1 MQSKK
6 STYSAIEENFDSI
19 RRAIDNRAYDEL
31 DLLLA
36 EQRVLIGNLPFAD
49 PEAQA
54 YFVQAQ
60 DLTAWSLTVV
70 RMQRSALEQS
80 LSSLAR
86 LRQIEKY
93 RHAALVMPGQ

>member
-93 RHAALVMPGQ
+93 RQAALVMPGK

>member
-6 STYSAIEENFDSI
+6 PTYSAIEENFDSI

-31 DLLLA
+31 DPLLA

-49 PEAQA
+49 AEAQA

-80 LSSLAR
+80 LSSVAR
-86 LRQIEKY
+86 LKQIEEYKQ
-93 RHAALVMPGQ
+93 AALTVTAL

>member
-1 MQSKK
+1 MQSTKP
-6 STYSAIEENFDSI
+6 TYSAIEENFDSI

-49 PEAQA
+49 PEARA

-80 LSSLAR
+80 LSSVAR
-86 LRQIEKY
+86 LKQIEEY
-93 RHAALVMPGQ
+93 RQATLTTSGQ